1 MSSNRT
7 QRKLQ
12 THSRGSNPFA
22 CITFTLNKGLNKQ
35 GLFIFLIVEENQ
47 MKRKWLAIGIIL
59 LFFTTG
65 IIPSTA
71 QDIEKPL
78 PTTRGS
84 WLYAGG
90 SGPGNYTK
98 IQDAV
103 DNASDGDTVF
113 VYDDS
118 SPYYENIE
126 VNKRINLFGESR
138 YSTVIDGGENGD
150 VIQIYT
156 DNVSICELNIQNSS
170 LYPQTPG
177 GYGILLDFGNHC
189 TIKNNIITHTHSGI
203 RIPKNSHSNLVSDN
217 YIIEN
222 QDCGTGISV
231 GYFWENS
238 EGNNRIINN
247 TISDSF
253 TGINI
258 CSSSGNEIR
267 NNTMKNMNE
276 GIILICSEQSI
287 IFGNHIEKIINYG
300 IRLSLSN
307 NSRVAKN
314 SVENT
319 TDNGIILLN
328 SSYCIV
334 SENEIR
340 KNAYGIFLYDNSE
353 LNSVFGNN
361 IIDNNYGIYTFL
373 NSSKNNIY
381 HNNFINN
388 TLNAYDNTTNSWNNS
403 YPSGGNYW
411 SDYTGYDIYNGPNQD
426 IPGSDDIGDTPYNIS
441 GGSNQDLYPFMYPNG
456 WLNEPP
462 VANFTYTIDGLS
474 VTFNASSS
482 FDPDGEILVWYWT
495 FGDGASGV
503 GETEFYNYILSGT
516 YNVTLTVVDDNSA
529 EDVITKEITVEKY
542 TKAIIFGRIAN
553 LTTAGDTITFQTVN
567 TRIITF
573 NSFFWFHYNFKWKIT
588 ISNGYSGFIG
598 YRYVFALCRKLV

>member
-1 MSSNRT
+1 
-7 QRKLQ
+7 
-12 THSRGSNPFA
+12 
-22 CITFTLNKGLNKQ
+22 
-35 GLFIFLIVEENQ
+35 VEEYQ
-47 MKRKWLAIGIIL
+47 LKRKCLVVGIIL
-59 LFFTTG
+59 LFVGTG
-65 IIPSTA
+65 IIPTIA
-71 QDIEKPL
+71 QKTEKPSL
-78 PTTRGS
+78 LTSRGN
-84 WLYAGG
+84 WLYVGG
-90 SGPGNYTK
+90 SGPGNYSK
-98 IQDAV
+98 IQDAIN
-103 DNASDGDTVF
+103 DSHDGDTVF

-138 YSTVIDGGENGD
+138 YSTVIDGRENGD
-150 VIQIYT
+150 VIQIYR

-189 TIKNNIITHTHSGI
+189 TIKNNIITHTFSGI

-217 YIIEN
+217 KIIEN

-267 NNTMKNMNE
+267 NNSMKNMNE

-340 KNAYGIFLYDNSE
+340 KNAYGIFLFDNSE
-353 LNSVFGNN
+353 LNSVFGNH

-388 TLNAYDNTTNSWNNS
+388 TLNAFDNTTNSWNNS

-411 SDYTGYDIYNGPNQD
+411 SDYTGVDNYHGPNQN
-426 IPGSDDIGDTPYNIS
+426 ISGSDGIGDTPYDFPCEHAI
-441 GGSNQDLYPFMYPNG
+441 DWYPLVLPYGMTE
-456 WLNEPP
+456 LTITIQP
-462 VANFTYTIDGLS
+462 VFFHLSVVIKNAGNTTAFNVQWNRTIDGFVL
-474 VTFNASSS
+474 
-482 FDPDGEILVWYWT
+482 
-495 FGDGASGV
+495 FGKDASGLLLNLLP
-503 GETEFYNYILSGT
+503 GEEIR
-516 YNVTLTVVDDNSA
+516 VTSNKLFMG
-529 EDVITKEITVEKY
+529 
-542 TKAIIFGRIAN
+542 FGRIEI
-553 LTTAGDTITFQTVN
+553 TASAWAENAPMATEKISGILFL
-567 TRIITF
+567 
-573 NSFFWFHYNFKWKIT
+573 FFFFSI
-588 ISNGYSGFIG
+588 F
-598 YRYVFALCRKLV
+598 